1 MNTRIMTAVLVA
13 LTMIVMAMTPLIN
26 EAENLEEISTVGYDH
41 GGGVP
46 NGTAMFEGILT
57 WQDDAWN
64 STWNCTGGLALVTPY
79 DWSNFLAS
87 GDNDPHDF
95 SSWGIELTGAG
106 SYFTELAPEGEWVVT
121 AGLGCTDDDGEPRAA
136 GGQFGDVHENPPT
149 VNLTNDTMVGDVS
162 FTLIEHGEGLPSP
175 QEFMDMFDADGSG
188 NLSLEE
194 IIDGFNSHNNES
206 GEPPLSEEDEGHVE
220 DAFNNADYDGNG
232 ALDLDELEY
241 FIDMME
247 DDDGGEG
254 RTFICGNGDEIPFEW
269 VNDGDQD
276 CPDGADEQQYNATD
290 GSRINWYDCE
300 DGTTEV
306 WIEQVNDGTE
316 DCPDGDDEYDG
327 DDGWDF
333 EDGYAIM
340 NVSLNPVSPYD
351 ETTWE
356 CDDGGIALLNQSGID
371 AWNWSNIDD
380 DQELLMSWGT
390 DVYSAGEHYVDY
402 AISGDWYVI
411 AGLEC
416 WESGSDNYT
425 FFGGTYLDATGSP
438 IQITL
443 EDNVTYAEL
452 VSITLQALETSDF
465 DDDDGAPSAEEL
477 MFMWDADGDGNLS
490 LVEFID
496 GINGMNSDAGEP
508 PLSDEEEAMFS
519 YMFNESDYNGDGLLD
534 YDELGYFIDLM
545 DSEDDGP
552 TFVCGNGEEIPFDW
566 VNDGYEDCSDGS
578 DEPQDFDGDGVI
590 DNWFDCHDGS
600 NITMDL
606 VNDGTEDCPDGED
619 EGNYYD
625 DGPPSPEELLY
636 MFDADGDGNLSLDEL
651 VNGINAKNNESGEP
665 PMSEEEEDYLENG
678 FNMADADG
686 NGLLDIYELED
697 LIDMW
702 EDEGGDP
709 DFTYGDAT
717 LDATTYVMSPDYDP
731 TMMNC
736 EGGVAL
742 MTAEDFGVWAVLE
755 DDPNDYLTWGTDH
768 HTAGN
773 VVDDTAPEGEYVV
786 LAVLEC
792 MDLSGVHWIFGGY
805 DMSADG
811 TPTMHTFTNGSTTTV
826 EINLFNMDDIGGGE
840 GGDEDY
846 FDCGSDDSI
855 SIFFEEVTD
864 VTGILTFTAVCALS
878 AENSQY
884 VRGMIDAAGDNDGNV
899 STTELAAFMAMMLDS
914 EDDDCYDENG
924 TAIPCGGDDGVFEF
938 DGVEIDAMNDA
949 PTETISGVLE
959 GGVITMTSTDVIT
972 LVLDPAVDTHTLT
985 YESTD
990 ADGGD
995 EECSVSLSIDS
1006 ASPWSTTS
1014 VTFNPSDD
1022 WDVEPQDF
1030 DADGVI
1036 DNWLVSNIDS
1046 DGDGECNSEPTSVEI
1061 VWTRPT
1067 SEPEPVIDTTPVCDI
1082 YYHVGGAVL
1091 TAGSSW
1097 SVQLQGAVSFEVP
1110 SNGEYSLALPVGS
1123 YSVVLAC
1130 NDAESDA
1137 IVVSVTD
1144 GTDTWGGTA
1153 QDGVI
1158 YAEGMFEIT
1167 EENVNSAV
1175 DINLTWSSTDFGG
1188 TFNVH
1193 FTAVE
1198 SIADAIED
1206 SDIGGLPG
1214 FTSVVTITAM
1224 LGAAMILARR
1234 KD

>member
-1 MNTRIMTAVLVA
+1 VNTRIMTAALVA
-13 LTMIVMAMTPLIN
+13 LTMVVMAMTPLMN
-26 EAENLEEISTVGYDH
+26 NTENLEEISTVEYDH
-41 GGGVP
+41 GPSVP
-46 NGTAMFEGILT
+46 NGTAMFGGILT
-57 WQDDAWN
+57 WQDDAWD

-95 SSWGIELTGAG
+95 SSWGIELTGAD
-106 SYFTELAPEGEWVVT
+106 SYYTAEAPEGEWVVT
-121 AGLGCTDDDGEPRAA
+121 AGLGCMDDMGEPRSA

-149 VNLTNDTMVGDVS
+149 VNLTNGTTVGDVS
-162 FTLIEHGEGLPSP
+162 FTLIEHGEGPPSP
-175 QEFMDMFDADGSG
+175 QELMDMFDADGDG

-194 IIDGFNSHNNES
+194 IIDGINSHNNES
-206 GEPPLSEEDEGHVE
+206 GEPPLSNEEEGHVE
-220 DAFNNADYDGNG
+220 DAFNSADYNGDGV
-232 ALDLDELEY
+232 LDLDELEY

-247 DDDGGEG
+247 DDGGGDE
-254 RTFICGNGDEIPFEW
+254 RFFICGNGDEIPFEW

-276 CPDGADEQQYNATD
+276 CPDGADEQQYNATT
-290 GSRINWYDCE
+290 GEKINWYDCE

-306 WIEQVNDGTE
+306 WIDQVNDGYE

-371 AWNWSNIDD
+371 AWNWSDLEGEDD
-380 DQELLMSWGT
+380 EEYLISWGT
-390 DVYSAGEHYVDY
+390 DVYSAGEHHVDY

-411 AGLEC
+411 AGIEC

-425 FFGGTYLDATGSP
+425 FFGGTYVDATGSP

-465 DDDDGAPSAEEL
+465 DDDGDSAEWFL
-477 MFMWDADGDGNLS
+477 AMFDADGDGNLS
-490 LVEFID
+490 LEELID
-496 GINGMNSDAGEP
+496 GINELNNDSGYP
-508 PLSDEEEAMFS
+508 PLTGEEEAMFS

-545 DSEDDGP
+545 VSEDDGP

-566 VNDGYEDCSDGS
+566 VNDGYEDCTDGS
-578 DEPQDFDGDGVI
+578 DEQQFDAAGVRI
-590 DNWFDCHDGS
+590 NWFDCHDGS
-600 NITMDL
+600 EVWVDQ

-619 EGNYYD
+619 EGHGGD
-625 DGPPSPEELLY
+625 DGPPSAEEFMY
-636 MFDADGDGNLSLDEL
+636 
-651 VNGINAKNNESGEP
+651 
-665 PMSEEEEDYLENG
+665 
-678 FNMADADG
+678 MADADG
-686 NGLLDIYELED
+686 SGNLTFDEIIDAINYHKYENGESPLSDEEEDFLED
-697 LIDMW
+697 GFNNADYDGNGALDLDELDWFIDNYMGG
-702 EDEGGDP
+702 EDTEP
-709 DFTYGDAT
+709 DFTYGEAI
-717 LDATTYVMSPDYDP
+717 LDATTYVMSPDYDAT
-731 TMMNC
+731 TMMC
-736 EGGVAL
+736 EGGVGL
-742 MTAEDFGVWAVLE
+742 VTAADFAMWTVLQ
-755 DDPNDYLTWGTDH
+755 DDPFDYLTWGTEH
-768 HTAGN
+768 STSGN
-773 VVDDTAPEGEYVV
+773 VVDDTAPEGEYIVF
-786 LAVLEC
+786 AGLEC
-792 MDLSGVHWIFGGY
+792 MDSSGVHWMFAGY

-826 EINLFNMDDIGGGE
+826 EINLFDLDDIGGG

-846 FDCGSDDSI
+846 FDCEGDDSI

-864 VTGILTFTAVCALS
+864 ATGILTFTAVCTLS
-878 AENSQY
+878 AENSEY
-884 VRGMIDAAGDNDGNV
+884 VRGMIDAAGDNDGSV
-899 STTELAAFMAMMLDS
+899 SATELAAFMATMLDS
-914 EDDDCYDENG
+914 EDDDCYAEDG
-924 TAIPCGGDDGVFEF
+924 TEIPCGGDDGVFEF
-938 DGVEIDAMNDA
+938 DGVEIEAMNDVA
-949 PTETISGVLE
+949 PETISGVLE
-959 GGVITMTSTDVIT
+959 GEVITMTSTDVIS
-972 LVLDPAVDTHTLT
+972 LVLDPTVDTHTLT
-985 YESTD
+985 YQSTD

-1014 VTFNPSDD
+1014 VTFNPSSD
-1022 WDVEPQDF
+1022 WAVENL
-1030 DADGVI
+1030 ADGT
-1036 DNWLVSNIDS
+1036 WLVSNIDS
-1046 DGDGECNSEPTSVEI
+1046 DGDGECNSEPTDAEI
-1061 VWTRPT
+1061 VWTRPVT
-1067 SEPEPVIDTTPVCDI
+1067 EPVVDTTPVCDI

-1091 TAGSSW
+1091 TTGSTW

-1110 SNGEYSLALPVGS
+1110 SDGEYTLALPVGS
-1123 YSVVLAC
+1123 YSVILAC

-1158 YAEGMFEIT
+1158 YAEGMFNIT
-1167 EENVNSAV
+1167 EENVNSAI

-1188 TFNVH
+1188 TFNIH

-1214 FTSVVTITAM
+1214 FTSVITITAM